1 MSRRH
6 WEKYSTA
13 YVVMETTILDYYEL
27 NPFLTDQEVIRALKS
42 VRKMYR
48 REDTRRDYTPLP
60 WTLWHVLG
68 VVAMWKKYSDTVI
81 VNCID
86 RLIQSVEN
94 HSLSK
99 KSQDYLDFISVF
111 LGPLES

>member
-1 MSRRH
+1 MSRHH
-6 WEKYSTA
+6 WEKYSIA
-13 YVVMETTILDYYEL
+13 YLVMETTILDYYEL

-48 REDTRRDYTPLP
+48 REDTRRDYTQLP

-68 VVAMWKKYSDTVI
+68 VVAMWKKYTDTI
-81 VNCID
+81 MVNCID

-94 HSLSK
+94 HSWGK

-111 LGPLES
+111 LGP